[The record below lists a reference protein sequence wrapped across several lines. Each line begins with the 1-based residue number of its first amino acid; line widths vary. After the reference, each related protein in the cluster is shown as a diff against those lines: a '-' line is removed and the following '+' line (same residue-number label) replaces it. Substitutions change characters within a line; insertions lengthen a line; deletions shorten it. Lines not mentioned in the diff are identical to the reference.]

1 MDMKRSKVLFITL
14 SMLLLAGLANSPA
27 ILTAE
32 PYHLGVAMGLTGT
45 GAPWS
50 ADTVNG
56 IEMAV
61 DEINS
66 QGGFLKK
73 HPIKLFIKDTQTRP
87 DVAEQVVKDL
97 IHKDKVQSII
107 GTYSS
112 ATALAI
118 KPICR
123 ENRVLHIAP
132 ISNSEDITKLDFSPY
147 TYSVVPN
154 TYMLSK
160 AVVVGIAELAK
171 KKGWSKY
178 ITIASDYAWGRS
190 SQQIEVELLKQILPD
205 IKLIGEYWPRLGQS
219 RFNSFI
225 VAIMGHKPDFVLGN
239 IAGADNDLFMRD
251 AREYRFFKEI
261 EYPGGVISVTE
272 LITQAKSLRRGV
284 YGRNRAPFWAHLDVP
299 MMADFVKKYRAKYNQ
314 YPTDWAVIAYDAVYI
329 LKQGI
334 EKVGSIN
341 TEMVKDA
348 MKGMTVETTRGKLFF
363 RKIDNQLSCSAYFGE
378 VADDPNYPFPIF
390 HDLLELKA
398 PDNWRPESEI
408 IKAREEEE
416 KKSY

>member
-1 MDMKRSKVLFITL
+1 MKRSKALFIAL
-14 SMLLLAGLANSPA
+14 SILLLAGLANSPI
-27 ILTAE
+27 ILAAE

-50 ADTVNG
+50 ADTVKG

-66 QGGFLKK
+66 RGGFLNK
-73 HPIKLFIKDTQTRP
+73 HSIKLFIKDTQTKP
-87 DVAEQVVKDL
+87 QVAEQVVKDL
-97 IHKDKVQSII
+97 IKKDRVRCII

-112 ATALAI
+112 ATSLAI

-123 ENRVLHIAP
+123 KNRVLQIAP

-160 AVVVGIAELAK
+160 AVVVGVVKLAK

-225 VAIMGHKPDFVLGN
+225 VSIMGHKPDFVLGN

-251 AREYRFFKEI
+251 AREYRFFDEI

-272 LITQAKSLRRGV
+272 MIAQARSLRRGI
-284 YGRNRAPFWAHLDVP
+284 YGRCRAPFWAHLDVP
-299 MMADFVKKYRAKYNQ
+299 MMADFVNNYRTKHKQ
-314 YPTDWAVIAYDAVYI
+314 YPTDWAVIAYDAVYA

-334 EKVGSIN
+334 EKAGSID
-341 TEMVKDA
+341 TELVKDA

-363 RKIDNQLSCSAYFGE
+363 RKIDNQLSCSAYFGQ

-390 HDLLELKA
+390 HRMLELKA

-408 IKAREEEE
+408 VEARAKE
-416 KKSY
+416 KK

>member
-1 MDMKRSKVLFITL
+1 MDTKRSKALIITL
-14 SMLLLAGLANSPA
+14 SLLLLAGLANSPA

-32 PYHLGVAMGLTGT
+32 SYHLGVAMGLTGT

-66 QGGFLKK
+66 RGGLLKK

-97 IHKDKVQSII
+97 IHKDKVQCII

-123 ENRVLHIAP
+123 DNRVLHIAP

-154 TYMLSK
+154 TYMLAK

-190 SQQIEVELLKQILPD
+190 SQQIEVALLKQILPD
-205 IKLIGEYWPRLGQS
+205 IKLIDEYWPRLGQN

-251 AREYRFFKEI
+251 AREYRFFKEV

-272 LITQAKSLRRGV
+272 LITQARSLRRGV

-299 MMADFVKKYRAKYNQ
+299 MMVDFVKKYRAKHNQ
-314 YPTDWAVIAYDAVYI
+314 YPTDWAVISYDAVYI

-348 MKGMTVETTRGKLFF
+348 MRGMTVETTRGKLFF

-398 PDNWRPESEI
+398 PDNWRPETEI

-416 KKSY
+416 KK

>member
-1 MDMKRSKVLFITL
+1 MDMKRSKALIITL
-14 SMLLLAGLANSPA
+14 SLLLLAGLANSPA
-27 ILTAE
+27 ILATE
-32 PYHLGVAMGLTGT
+32 SYHLGVAMGLTGT

-50 ADTVNG
+50 ADTVKG

-66 QGGFLKK
+66 RGGFLNK
-73 HPIKLFIKDTQTRP
+73 HSIKIFIKDTQTKP
-87 DVAEQVVKDL
+87 AKAEQVVKDL
-97 IHKDKVQSII
+97 IKKDKARCII

-112 ATALAI
+112 ATSLAI

-123 ENRVLHIAP
+123 KNRVLHIAP
-132 ISNSEDITKLDFSPY
+132 LSNSEDITKLDFSPY

-160 AVVVGIAELAK
+160 AVVTGTAELAR
-171 KKGWSKY
+171 KKGWSRY

-190 SQQIEVELLKQILPD
+190 SQQIEVELLKQAMPG

-225 VAIMGHKPDFVLGN
+225 VAIMGQKPDFVLGN

-251 AREYRFFKEI
+251 AREYRFFEEI

-272 LITQAKSLRRGV
+272 MMMQARSLRRGI
-284 YGRNRAPFWAHLDVP
+284 YGRCRAPFWAHLDVP
-299 MMADFVKKYRAKYNQ
+299 MMADFVKNYRTKHNQ
-314 YPTDWAVIAYDAVYI
+314 YPTDWAVIAYDAVYA

-334 EKVGSIN
+334 EKAGSIN

-363 RKIDNQLSCSAYFGE
+363 RRIDNQLSCSAYFGE

-390 HDLLELKA
+390 HYLLELKA

-408 IKAREEEE
+408 IEAREKE
-416 KKSY
+416 

>member
-1 MDMKRSKVLFITL
+1 MDTKRSKALIITL
-14 SMLLLAGLANSPA
+14 SLLLLAGLANSPA
-27 ILTAE
+27 ILATE
-32 PYHLGVAMGLTGT
+32 SYHLGVAMGLTGT

-50 ADTVNG
+50 ADTVKG

-66 QGGFLKK
+66 RGGFLNK
-73 HPIKLFIKDTQTRP
+73 HSIKIFIKDTQTKP
-87 DVAEQVVKDL
+87 AKAEQVVKDL
-97 IHKDKVQSII
+97 IKKDKARCII

-112 ATALAI
+112 ATSLAI

-123 ENRVLHIAP
+123 KNRVLHIAP
-132 ISNSEDITKLDFSPY
+132 LSNSEDITKLDFSPY

-160 AVVVGIAELAK
+160 AVVTGTAELAR
-171 KKGWSKY
+171 KKGWSRY

-190 SQQIEVELLKQILPD
+190 SQQIEVELLKQAMPG

-225 VAIMGHKPDFVLGN
+225 VAIMGQKPDFVLGN

-251 AREYRFFKEI
+251 AREYRFFEEI

-272 LITQAKSLRRGV
+272 MMMQARSLRRGI
-284 YGRNRAPFWAHLDVP
+284 YGRCRAPFWAHLDVP
-299 MMADFVKKYRAKYNQ
+299 MMADFVKNYRTKHNQ
-314 YPTDWAVIAYDAVYI
+314 YPTDWAVIAYDAVYA

-334 EKVGSIN
+334 EKAGSIN

-363 RKIDNQLSCSAYFGE
+363 RRIDNQLSCSAYFGE

-390 HDLLELKA
+390 HYLLELKA

-408 IKAREEEE
+408 IEAREKE
-416 KKSY
+416 

>member
-1 MDMKRSKVLFITL
+1 MKKSKALFIAL
-14 SMLLLAGLANSPA
+14 SMLLLAGLANSPT
-27 ILTAE
+27 ILAAE

-56 IEMAV
+56 VEMAV

-66 QGGFLKK
+66 RGGLLKK
-73 HPIKLFIKDTQTRP
+73 HPIKLFIKDTQTRL

-97 IHKDKVQSII
+97 IRKDKVQSII

-123 ENRVLHIAP
+123 DNKVLHIAP

-190 SQQIEVELLKQILPD
+190 SQQIEVALLKQILPN

-225 VAIMGHKPDFVLGN
+225 VAIMGQKPDFVLGN

-299 MMADFVKKYRAKYNQ
+299 IMADFVKKYRAKYNQ
-314 YPTDWAVIAYDAVYI
+314 YPTDWAVIAYDAVNI

-334 EKVGSIN
+334 EKAGSIN

-363 RKIDNQLSCSAYFGE
+363 RKIDNQLSCSAYFGK

-408 IKAREEEE
+408 IEAREEE

>member
-27 ILTAE
+27 ILAAE

-66 QGGFLKK
+66 QNGFLKK

-408 IKAREEEE
+408 VEAREEE
-416 KKSY
+416 KK

>member
-1 MDMKRSKVLFITL
+1 
-14 SMLLLAGLANSPA
+14 MLLLTGLANSPT
-27 ILTAE
+27 ILATE

-50 ADTVNG
+50 ADTIKG
-56 IEMAV
+56 IEIAV
-61 DEINS
+61 DEINF

-73 HPIKLFIKDTQTRP
+73 HPIKLFIKDTRTKQA
-87 DVAEQVVKDL
+87 VAEQVVNDL
-97 IHKDKVQSII
+97 IKKDKVRCVI

-123 ENRVLHIAP
+123 KNRVLHIAP
-132 ISNSEDITKLDFSPY
+132 VSNSEDITKLDFSPY

-160 AVVVGIAELAK
+160 AVVIGVAELAK
-171 KKGWSKY
+171 RKGWSKY

-190 SQQIEVELLKQILPD
+190 SQQIEVELLKQIMPD
-205 IKLIGEYWPRLGQS
+205 VKLIGEYWPRLGQN

-225 VAIMGHKPDFVLGN
+225 VAIMGQNPDFVLGN
-239 IAGADNDLFMRD
+239 IAGADNSLFIRD
-251 AREYRFFKEI
+251 ARAYRFFKKI

-272 LITQAKSLRRGV
+272 MIAQAKGLRRGI

-299 MMADFVKKYRAKYNQ
+299 MMVDFVKNYRSKHNQ
-314 YPTDWAVIAYDAVYI
+314 YPTDWAVIAYDAVYA

-334 EKVGSIN
+334 EKAGSID
-341 TEMVKDA
+341 TELVRDA

-398 PDNWRPESEI
+398 PDNWRPEEEI
-408 IKAREEEE
+408 IEAREKE
-416 KKSY
+416 

>member
-1 MDMKRSKVLFITL
+1 MKRSKALFIAL
-14 SMLLLAGLANSPA
+14 SILLLAGLANSPTIMA
-27 ILTAE
+27 TD

-50 ADTVNG
+50 ADTVKG

-66 QGGFLKK
+66 RGGFLNK
-73 HPIKLFIKDTQTRP
+73 HPIKLFIKDTRTRP
-87 DVAEQVVKDL
+87 AVAKQVVKGL
-97 IHKDKVQSII
+97 IKKNKVQCII

-160 AVVVGIAELAK
+160 AVVVGIAELARR
-171 KKGWSKY
+171 KGWSEY

-190 SQQIEVELLKQILPD
+190 SQQIEVELLKQIMPD
-205 IKLIGEYWPRLGQS
+205 VKLIGEYWPRLGQS

-225 VAIMGHKPDFVLGN
+225 VAIMGRKPDFVLGN

-251 AREYRFFKEI
+251 AREYRFFREI

-272 LITQAKSLRRGV
+272 MMTQAKSLRRGIH
-284 YGRNRAPFWAHLDVP
+284 GRSRAPFWAHLDVP
-299 MMADFVKKYRAKYNQ
+299 MMADLVKKYQAKHNQ
-314 YPTDWAVIAYDAVYI
+314 YPTDWAVIAYDAVYA

-334 EKVGSIN
+334 EKAGSID

-363 RKIDNQLSCSAYFGE
+363 RRVDNQLSCSSYFGE

-390 HDLLELKA
+390 HDLLELRA
-398 PDNWRPESEI
+398 PENWRPESQIVE
-408 IKAREEEE
+408 AREKE
-416 KKSY
+416 KK

>member
-1 MDMKRSKVLFITL
+1 MSI
-14 SMLLLAGLANSPA
+14 LLLAGLGNSSA
-27 ILTAE
+27 ILASE
-32 PYHLGVAMGLTGT
+32 AYHLGVAMGLTGT

-50 ADTVNG
+50 ADTVKG

-66 QGGFLKK
+66 RGGFLKK
-73 HPIKLFIKDTQTRP
+73 HIIKLFIKDTRTNP
-87 DVAEQVVKDL
+87 EVAEQVVRDL
-97 IHKDKVQSII
+97 IHKDKVRCII

-123 ENRVLHIAP
+123 KNRVLHIAP

-147 TYSVVPN
+147 TYSVVPS

-160 AVVVGIAELAK
+160 AVVVGVAELARRN
-171 KKGWSKY
+171 GWSKY

-190 SQQIEVELLKQILPD
+190 SQQIEVELLKQIMPD
-205 IKLIGEYWPRLGQS
+205 VKLIGEFWPRLGQS
-219 RFNSFI
+219 RFNSFL
-225 VAIMGHKPDFVLGN
+225 VAIMGHNPDFVLGN

-251 AREYRFFKEI
+251 ARDYRFFEKI

-272 LITQAKSLRRGV
+272 MITQAKSLRRGI

-299 MMADFVKKYRAKYNQ
+299 MMADFVKKYRAKHNQ
-314 YPTDWAVIAYDAVYI
+314 YPTDWAVIAYDAVYA

-334 EKVGSIN
+334 DKAGSID
-341 TEMVKDA
+341 TEMVKDV
-348 MKGMTVETTRGKLFF
+348 MKGMTIETTRGKLFF
-363 RKIDNQLSCSAYFGE
+363 RKIDNQLSCSAYFGQ

-390 HDLLELKA
+390 HDLLEFKA

-408 IKAREEEE
+408 REAREKQ
-416 KKSY
+416 KKPY

>member
-408 IKAREEEE
+408 VEAREEE
-416 KKSY
+416 KK

>member
-1 MDMKRSKVLFITL
+1 MKRSKPLFIAL
-14 SMLLLAGLANSPA
+14 SILLLAGLANSSA
-27 ILTAE
+27 ILAAE

-50 ADTVNG
+50 ADTVKG

-66 QGGFLKK
+66 RDGFLNK
-73 HPIKLFIKDTQTRP
+73 HIIKLFIKDTRTRP
-87 DVAEQVVKDL
+87 SVAKHVVKDL
-97 IHKDKVQSII
+97 IGKDKVRCII

-123 ENRVLHIAP
+123 ENKVLHIAP

-171 KKGWSKY
+171 KKGWSKF

-205 IKLIGEYWPRLGQS
+205 IKLIGEYWPRLGQN

-239 IAGADNDLFMRD
+239 IAGADNALFMRD
-251 AREYRFFKEI
+251 AKDYRFFKEV

-314 YPTDWAVIAYDAVYI
+314 YPTDWAVIAYDAVYA

-334 EKVGSIN
+334 EKTGSIN

-378 VADDPNYPFPIF
+378 VADDANYPFPIF

-398 PDNWRPESEI
+398 PDNWRPEAEI
-408 IKAREEEE
+408 MEAREKE
-416 KKSY
+416 KK

>member
-1 MDMKRSKVLFITL
+1 MDMKRSKALFIAL
-14 SMLLLAGLANSPA
+14 SMLLLAGFANSPT
-27 ILTAE
+27 ILAAE

-50 ADTVNG
+50 ADTVKG
-56 IEMAV
+56 VELAV

-66 QGGFLKK
+66 RGGFLNK
-73 HPIKLFIKDTQTRP
+73 HPIKLFIKDTRTKP
-87 DVAEQVVKDL
+87 SVAEQVVKDL
-97 IHKDKVQSII
+97 IKKDKVQCII

-154 TYMLSK
+154 TYILSK
-160 AVVVGIAELAK
+160 AVVVGVAELARR
-171 KKGWSKY
+171 KGWSKY

-190 SQQIEVELLKQILPD
+190 SQQIEVELLKQIMPD
-205 IKLIGEYWPRLGQS
+205 MKLVGEFWPRLGQS

-225 VAIMGHKPDFVLGN
+225 VAIMGQKPDFVLGN
-239 IAGADNDLFMRD
+239 IAGADNSLFMRD
-251 AREYRFFKEI
+251 AREYRFFKKI
-261 EYPGGVISVTE
+261 EYPGGVISVSE
-272 LITQAKSLRRGV
+272 MMTQAKSLRRGT
-284 YGRNRAPFWAHLDVP
+284 YGRSRAPFWAHLDVP
-299 MMADFVKKYRAKYNQ
+299 MMADFVKNYRTKHNQ
-314 YPTDWAVIAYDAVYI
+314 YPTDWAVIAYDAVYA
-329 LKQGI
+329 LKQGL
-334 EKVGSIN
+334 EKARSID

-348 MKGMTVETTRGKLFF
+348 MKGMTVEMTRGKLFF

-398 PDNWRPESEI
+398 PDNWRPEPEI
-408 IKAREEEE
+408 IEAREKE
-416 KKSY
+416 